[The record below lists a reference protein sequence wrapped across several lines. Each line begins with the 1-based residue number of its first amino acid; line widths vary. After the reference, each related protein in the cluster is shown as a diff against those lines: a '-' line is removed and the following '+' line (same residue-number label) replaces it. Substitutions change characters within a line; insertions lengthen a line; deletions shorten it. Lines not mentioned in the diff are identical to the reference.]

1 MQIRRKDGEN
11 ISSLLYRF
19 SKKIQQSGI
28 LKEAKKRRFHKRSQ
42 NRNKLRLAAKYR
54 SEKVKE
60 TEKEMK
66 MGLVDKFKKTARPR
80 F

>member
-28 LKEAKKRRFHKRSQ
+28 LKEAKKRRFYKRVQ
-42 NRNKLRLAAKYR
+42 NRNKVRLAAKYR
-54 SEKVKE
+54 AEKAKE
-60 TEKEMK
+60 TEKDRRL
-66 MGLVDKFKKTARPR
+66 GLVEKFKKMARPR